1 MRHLAVV
8 LALALTGQA
17 AAQEKH
23 EDMPGMEMKS
33 EQTAHF
39 ASGTVTKLDEKRGTV
54 TISHGPVPSL
64 KWPPMT
70 MRFAVKDK
78 TVSAKLKPGQ
88 KIDFAFVK
96 EGKDYVVTEIR

>member
-1 MRHLAVV
+1 MKHLALV
-8 LALALTGQA
+8 LALALAAQAA

-33 EQTAHF
+33 EE
-39 ASGTVTKLDEKRGTV
+39 ASHWANGIVTKLDERRGTV

-70 MRFAVKDK
+70 MRFAVRDK
-78 TVSAKLKPGQ
+78 MVSAKMKPG
-88 KIDFAFVK
+88 
-96 EGKDYVVTEIR
+96 